1 MNPILKSFF
10 DKKIPQIEKTLSEIL
25 PPDKTK
31 IVESMNYSL
40 LSPGKRIRPLL
51 CLAAFEACGGKNE
64 NIIFAAAS
72 LELIHAF
79 SLVHDDL
86 PCMDNDDFRRGRPTN
101 HKVYGEGMAV
111 LAGDALITEAFFILS
126 RLKGFSNQKI
136 LEVISDVAGSS
147 GFLGMV
153 GGQALDIEFEKK
165 SALNEEELFNLHRLK
180 TGKLISVS
188 VTLGAKLAT
197 EDVQKISSLKAYGDS
212 IGLAFQIADDILDE
226 KEAKKASSIA
236 VLGLDESK
244 KRALKAVDDALKA
257 LSSFGNEADI
267 LREIAHFTVQ
277 RKL

>member
-10 DKKIPQIEKTLSEIL
+10 DEKIPQIEKTLSEIL

-64 NIIFAAAS
+64 NIFFAAAS

-126 RLKGFSNQKI
+126 RLKGFSSQKI

-236 VLGLDESK
+236 VLGLNESK

>member
-10 DKKIPQIEKTLSEIL
+10 DEKIPQIEKTLSEIL

-64 NIIFAAAS
+64 NIFFAAAS

-236 VLGLDESK
+236 VLGLNESK

>member
-10 DKKIPQIEKTLSEIL
+10 DKKIPQIEKKLSEIL

-101 HKVYGEGMAV
+101 HIVYGEGMAV

-126 RLKGFSNQKI
+126 RLKGFSSQKI

>member
-10 DKKIPQIEKTLSEIL
+10 DKKIPQIEKKLSEIL

-101 HKVYGEGMAV
+101 HIVYGEGMAV

-197 EDVQKISSLKAYGDS
+197 EDVQKINSLKAYGDS